1 MAEPQP
7 LAMPI
12 TNATAS
18 AEVVVAEPETSHPR
32 YVPHEEALPVALPV
46 TFQKHHFRSPPSI
59 Q

>member
-18 AEVVVAEPETSHPR
+18 PKVVVTELEASHPR

-46 TFQKHHFRSPPSI
+46 TLQKHHFRSPPSI